1 MSTIA
6 QIEANQANAQLSTGP
21 VTPDGKFKSAQNSTK
36 HGLTATYPVIRT
48 LDEQLAFDHLTD
60 ALQAELHPI
69 APSDQLIFKHLI
81 LAAWNIDRCHRLEAE
96 IAAACPADPLLDDEL
111 APTLARIN
119 TYRLRAE
126 RVFHKSHKELKSR
139 PAAIRAAAGR
149 PVQHVQNEPKYYGG
163 YKETYIRPTPK
174 VGRNEPCPCASGRK
188 FKHCCLQ
195 NEPNLAKAA

>member
-1 MSTIA
+1 MSTAA
-6 QIEANQANAQLSTGP
+6 QINANQLNAQSSTGP
-21 VTPDGKFKSAQNSTK
+21 RTAEGKSTVSKNATK

-48 LDEQLAFDHLTD
+48 PDEQTQFDEMSAAFLE
-60 ALQAELHPI
+60 ELRPYT
-69 APSDQLIFKHLI
+69 PSEQTQFKQLI